1 MIYSI
6 WQSFFHYFV
15 VDFSILF
22 ELVFVMGLDFFS
34 LQRCAVTDLV
44 WRWWIVCFFL
54 YKMIYTTFI
63 IFAIIF
69 YGLGDS
75 LLKDS
80 QRLLSDFLFA
90 EIITD
95 LLFDQF
101 SNVFISFGEIFVK
114 FVNNH
119 GSELFALLDGLGLF
133 DCWM

>member
-1 MIYSI
+1 M
-6 WQSFFHYFV
+6 
-15 VDFSILF
+15 DFSILF

-34 LQRCAVTDLV
+34 LQRCAVTD
-44 WRWWIVCFFL
+44 L

-119 GSELFALLDGLGLF
+119 GSELVALLDGLGLF
-133 DCWM
+133 DC